1 MIRNFANFNGYL
13 DNLFGDQYAQ
23 PSDPGHTDTAQLFL
37 DWALP
42 IVEGRTVLDLGC
54 GQGFCQSMF
63 ESKGYVWRGVTA
75 GEDYTYCHT
84 HGIEAVDNMD
94 MSFLNYPDQSYDI
107 LFARHVLEHSP
118 FPILTLM
125 EWRRVAKNH
134 LLVVVPTPDYWGIGG
149 RNHYSVYTREQWWNA
164 FSRAGWKVIHENRFT
179 TSHPIFMKH
188 YRPEIENRQGLV
200 FPGAPKD
207 VEYWWI
213 LEKAEEKID

>member
-1 MIRNFANFNGYL
+1 MNRNFTYFNAYL
-13 DNLFGDQYAQ
+13 DNLLSDNYPQPYDEGHGDYAR
-23 PSDPGHTDTAQLFL
+23 LFL
-37 DWALP
+37 EWALEL
-42 IVEGRTVLDLGC
+42 VRGDRVLDVGC
-54 GQGFCQSMF
+54 GQGFCQQMF
-63 ESKGYVWRGVTA
+63 IDRGIAWRGVTV
-75 GEDYTYCHT
+75 GEDYVYCREHLLPVD
-84 HGIEAVDNMD
+84 EAD
-94 MSFLNYPDQSYDI
+94 MSFLRETSNSWDMI
-107 LFARHVLEHSP
+107 FARHVLEHSP

-134 LLVVVPTPDYWGIGG
+134 LLLVLPTPDYWGIGG

-188 YRPEIENRQGLV
+188 YLPEIENREGVV

-207 VEYWWI
+207 VEFWFI